1 MDGLARRTNG
11 GRRPRKLRAVV
22 AALGLTV
29 GLVVTAA
36 PAAHASDQLQVRYAG
51 SVNDDLGTLQVVAES
66 GSDITA
72 VSAHIVS
79 YTTGHE
85 VARVKPKDFT
95 LSSGDRKS
103 GVWRT
108 KKPLQ
113 LDQFGA
119 YRVDVELTD
128 ADGDHVSQTSAGEL
142 AYYVVAKFGAL
153 TVDRTAIDR
162 DHRDVEVSGT
172 LYERRPTRELLP
184 LAGRQVD
191 LDVDY
196 WTQSS
201 VTTDAAGRFAGS
213 VHLDN
218 GAPVQAVFRA
228 TGGEP
233 FVLSGESELVQI
245 GVDQIPTRFV
255 AQVSATDID
264 DGEAVT
270 LTAKVE
276 QHTAEGWVPLAG
288 ESGGILFGPKEGRTD
303 TVGGFT
309 TKDDGTFS
317 VTYTPWDGGYFQL
330 ALDTTEDPFLQ
341 PSTGL
346 SDLVHVHHGAV
357 FTDFSSLRT
366 DERTVHAEGHMDFTD
381 GFTPGTV
388 LVTVQ
393 RSSDGLD
400 WSDLTTVEARW
411 DGTGYYFS
419 ADLEGSG
426 EARYRA
432 AYEGGDGFQ
441 DAVTDS
447 VLVGG

>member
-1 MDGLARRTNG
+1 
-11 GRRPRKLRAVV
+11 V
-22 AALGLTV
+22 ATLGLTV
-29 GLVVTAA
+29 GLVVTTA
-36 PAAHASDQLQVRYAG
+36 PAAHASDQLQVRYVG
-51 SVNDDLGTLQVVAES
+51 SVSDDLGTLQVVAES

-79 YTTGHE
+79 YTTGGE
-85 VARVKPKDFT
+85 VARVKPKDFA

-108 KKPLQ
+108 KEPLK
-113 LDQFGA
+113 LDQLGD

-128 ADGDHVSQTSAGEL
+128 SDGDHVSQTSAGQL
-142 AYYVVAKFGAL
+142 SYYVVAKFGAL

-162 DHRDVEVSGT
+162 DYRDVEVSGT
-172 LYERRPTRELLP
+172 LYERWPTRELRP
-184 LAGRQVD
+184 LVGRQVD
-191 LDVDY
+191 IDVDY
-196 WTQSS
+196 WTQ
-201 VTTDAAGRFAGS
+201 TTVSTDSAGRFTGS
-213 VHLDN
+213 VRLDN

-233 FVLSGESELVQI
+233 FVLYGESELVQI
-245 GVDQIPTRFV
+245 GVDQIPTRFIT
-255 AQVSATDID
+255 QVSATDID
-264 DGEAVT
+264 DGQPVT

-276 QHTAEGWVPLAG
+276 QQTAEGWVPLAG

-309 TKDDGTFS
+309 TDDEGTFS
-317 VTYTPWDGGYFQL
+317 VTYTPWNGGYFQL

-341 PSTGL
+341 PSSAL
-346 SDLVHVHHGAV
+346 SELVHVHHGAV
-357 FTDFSSLRT
+357 FTDFSTLRT
-366 DERTVHAEGHMDFTD
+366 DERIVHSEGHLDFPD
-381 GFTPGTV
+381 GFTPGTI

-393 RSSDGLD
+393 RSSDGQD
-400 WSDLTTVEARW
+400 WTDLTTVQAQW
-411 DGTGYYFS
+411 DGSGYYFS

-432 AYEGGDGFQ
+432 VFEGGDNFQ

>member
-1 MDGLARRTNG
+1 M
-11 GRRPRKLRAVV
+11 
-22 AALGLTV
+22 AALGLSV

-36 PAAHASDQLQVRYAG
+36 PAAHASDQLQVRYVG

-79 YTTGHE
+79 YGTGKE
-85 VARVKPKDFT
+85 VARVKPKDFA

-108 KKPLQ
+108 KEPLH
-113 LDQFGA
+113 LDQLGD

-128 ADGDHVSQTSAGEL
+128 ADGDHIAQTSAGQL
-142 AYYVVAKFGAL
+142 SYYVVAKFSAL
-153 TVDRTAIDR
+153 TVDRRAIDR
-162 DHRDVEVSGT
+162 DHRDIEVSGT
-172 LYERRPTRELLP
+172 LYERWPTRELRP

-191 LDVDY
+191 IDVDY
-196 WTQSS
+196 WTQNTVS
-201 VTTDAAGRFAGS
+201 TDDAGRFTGS

-233 FVLSGESELVQI
+233 FVLYGESELVQI
-245 GVDQIPTRFV
+245 GVDQIPTRFIS
-255 AQVSATDID
+255 QVSSTDID

-276 QHTAEGWVPLAG
+276 QQTAQGWVPLAG
-288 ESGGILFGPKEGRTD
+288 EAGGILFGPKEGRTE

-309 TKDDGTFS
+309 TADDGTFS
-317 VTYTPWDGGYFQL
+317 VTFTPWDGGYFQL

-357 FTDFSSLRT
+357 FTDFSALRT
-366 DERTVHAEGHMDFTD
+366 DERTVHAEGHMDFPD

-393 RSSDGLD
+393 RSPDGQD
-400 WSDLTTVEARW
+400 WSELSTVEARW
-411 DGTGYYFS
+411 DGTGYYFF

-426 EARYRA
+426 EAQYRA
-432 AYEGGDGFQ
+432 VYEGGDGFQ

-447 VLVGG
+447 ALVAG